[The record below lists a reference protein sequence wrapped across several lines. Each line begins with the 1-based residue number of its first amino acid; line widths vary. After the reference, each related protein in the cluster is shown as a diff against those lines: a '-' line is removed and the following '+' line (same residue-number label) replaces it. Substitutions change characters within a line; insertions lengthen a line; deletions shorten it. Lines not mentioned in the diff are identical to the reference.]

1 MNKFFLIYLTRI
13 EAEVFIVVDA
23 KKRIKII
30 LITNIRAK
38 VRETGVTTSI
48 SAKKL
53 FSSLSSLVLAEFYQR
68 FF

>member
-1 MNKFFLIYLTRI
+1 M
-13 EAEVFIVVDA
+13 
-23 KKRIKII
+23 
-30 LITNIRAK
+30 TNIRAK
-38 VRETGVTTSI
+38 VRETGVTTLI